1 MFKAVELVNKILKS
15 AQGRSF
21 GFAES
26 CSGGRLAAAFTA
38 VPSISSIFKG
48 SLVVYSNQAK
58 ENILGIDSGFLNKY
72 GAVSYE
78 TALLMA
84 LKTRKLLDC
93 DISSS
98 ITGYAGPG
106 GREVGKI
113 FISISTEDKLLF
125 QQYQLS
131 GSRVEIQNQI
141 VLKMLENLL
150 KIVNKEETDLI
161 ETKMIDF

>member
-21 GFAES
+21 GFSES

-58 ENILGIDSGFLNKY
+58 ENILGINSDFLHKY
-72 GAVSYE
+72 GAVSSE
-78 TALLMA
+78 TALMMA
-84 LKTRKLLDC
+84 LKTKKLLDC

-106 GREVGKI
+106 GSEVGKI
-113 FISISTEDKLLF
+113 FIAISTEEQLLF
-125 QQYQLS
+125 QQYQLN
-131 GSRVEIQNQI
+131 GSRLEIQNQI

-150 KIVNKEETDLI
+150 KMVNKEETDPV
-161 ETKMIDF
+161 EMRSIDF